1 MPDGTVI
8 KDVPRRALAVYA
20 HPDDPDISC
29 GGTLAR
35 WSAAGS
41 EVHVVLCAT
50 GDKGS
55 SNPDDDPKEVAR
67 RRFDEARRAT
77 DLLGVRS
84 LQHLDRPDGEV
95 ENDLSTREELVSII
109 RRITPDVVVC
119 PDPSA
124 VFFGGHHYNH
134 RDHRMVGWAVLDSV
148 APAAA
153 SPLYFPEAGPPHQV
167 GAVLMSG
174 SLEPNAWVDVTTT
187 IDLKAQIDQ
196 GWHVYSI
203 SQGPGGPIPTRI
215 VLAPGQPFDLIGTV
229 RGPAPA
235 TRFDSN
241 FGINVETYDDR
252 AAFGLIVHVAADA
265 RVGTDTVTIKARF
278 QTCNA
283 SLCLPPRTETILVPV
298 TVIRAAKR
306 VATPSASKAAA

>member
-1 MPDGTVI
+1 MRVGLCVTAAVVTV
-8 KDVPRRALAVYA
+8 
-20 HPDDPDISC
+20 
-29 GGTLAR
+29 
-35 WSAAGS
+35 
-41 EVHVVLCAT
+41 
-50 GDKGS
+50 
-55 SNPDDDPKEVAR
+55 
-67 RRFDEARRAT
+67 
-77 DLLGVRS
+77 
-84 LQHLDRPDGEV
+84 
-95 ENDLSTREELVSII
+95 
-109 RRITPDVVVC
+109 
-119 PDPSA
+119 
-124 VFFGGHHYNH
+124 
-134 RDHRMVGWAVLDSV
+134 
-148 APAAA
+148 
-153 SPLYFPEAGPPHQV
+153 V
-167 GAVLMSG
+167 GAVSVSAQERPVVWTATASSAAPVAQG
-174 SLEPNAWVDVTTT
+174 AT